1 MSNYEANPVGFLY
14 ERYQSSGVS
23 PLYEVTMTRGQA
35 HAPIFEAVLKEPG
48 GLEVKA
54 QGSSKKIAKNLAAKM
69 MLDMLDGKEKDHGL
83 TDKDTALQQE
93 DTNNNPVTG
102 SMTDLSDS
110 ALASVTSLGLPTLQ
124 SQPTAAA
131 SVANFYRRL
140 QKSQGKVLDGL
151 HTGDTC
157 LAEDYNVL
165 NYAPI
170 LESLADEQMFEVKF
184 LALESLEGVEQS
196 LVQIMTEGH
205 PHAVTVCLGMGDN
218 SQSSAARCAL
228 TYIKL
233 MSERDS
239 EQ

>member
-14 ERYQSSGVS
+14 ERFQSKGVS

-35 HAPIFEAVLKEPG
+35 HAPIFEAVLREPG

-69 MLDMLDGKEKDHGL
+69 MLDMLDGKTKTNGQSDEDNVM
-83 TDKDTALQQE
+83 QQE

-102 SMTDLSDS
+102 SMTDLSDP
-110 ALASVTSLGLPTLQ
+110 ALASLTSLPTLQ

-131 SVANFYRRL
+131 SVADFYRRL

-157 LAEDYNVL
+157 LAEDYNVR

-170 LESLADEQMFEVKF
+170 LESLADEQRFEVRF
-184 LALESLEGVEQS
+184 LVLESLEGVEQS
-196 LVQIMTEGH
+196 LVQIKTEGQ

-228 TYIKL
+228 MYIKL

>member
-1 MSNYEANPVGFLY
+1 
-14 ERYQSSGVS
+14 
-23 PLYEVTMTRGQA
+23 
-35 HAPIFEAVLKEPG
+35 
-48 GLEVKA
+48 
-54 QGSSKKIAKNLAAKM
+54 
-69 MLDMLDGKEKDHGL
+69 
-83 TDKDTALQQE
+83 
-93 DTNNNPVTG
+93 
-102 SMTDLSDS
+102 MTDLSES
-110 ALASVTSLGLPTLQ
+110 ALASLTSLGLPTLQ

-157 LAEDYNVL
+157 LAEDYNVR

-170 LESLADEQMFEVKF
+170 LESLADEQKFEVKF

-196 LVQIMTEGH
+196 LVQIMTEGQ
-205 PHAVTVCLGMGDN
+205 PHAVTMYVPRHGRKQSELCCKVN
-218 SQSSAARCAL
+218 ISQHHNIRSSVIEPHFRCAL

-233 MSERDS
+233 MSEREA